1 MESETLVTHPGDV
14 TDVMFAPEQLD
25 AAFSPPII
33 DVTRM
38 EKEHMEHLLTPE
50 GYEAPRALMN

>member
-1 MESETLVTHPGDV
+1 MELEMVVTHPGDV

-25 AAFSPPII
+25 VAPPPII

-38 EKEHMEHLLTPE
+38 ERGTHGTFTHARRLACDTC
-50 GYEAPRALMN
+50 R